1 MKRERLFVMPS
12 PFRDEFRIHGFRFGS
27 GKKSLAIVGA
37 MRGDEL
43 QQQFVCSRLVHTL
56 QDLEERGELMPG
68 HEILIIPSANPFA
81 MNIGKRF
88 WAMDNTDINRMFPG
102 YPLGETTQRI
112 AATLFS
118 ALQGY
123 QYGVHLTSFY
133 LPGDHLP
140 HVRVMETGYQ
150 REEEALAFGLPY
162 VLLRTPQPYDTTTL
176 NYNWQIWDT
185 QAFSLYTTVT
195 DHIDEDAAFLAVEAV
210 LRFLSVKG
218 LSSRHLPTAMHR
230 TSIVHEHNLH
240 NILSSAGGLLL
251 DKRAPGDWVAAGD
264 VLGEIVDPC
273 TCRPLEQL
281 RTDCRGRGF
290 FCHRAQ
296 LINGHEV
303 AFRVLPE

>member
-1 MKRERLFVMPS
+1 
-12 PFRDEFRIHGFRFGS
+12 
-27 GKKSLAIVGA
+27 
-37 MRGDEL
+37 MRGHEW
-43 QQQFVCSRLVHTL
+43 VCQLLSFLVASPSRGLFLCLGILATRKRVNKFLEAHLICYLV
-56 QDLEERGELMPG
+56 
-68 HEILIIPSANPFA
+68 
-81 MNIGKRF
+81 
-88 WAMDNTDINRMFPG
+88 
-102 YPLGETTQRI
+102 
-112 AATLFS
+112 
-118 ALQGY
+118 
-123 QYGVHLTSFY
+123 
-133 LPGDHLP
+133 
-140 HVRVMETGYQ
+140 
-150 REEEALAFGLPY
+150 
-162 VLLRTPQPYDTTTL
+162 
-176 NYNWQIWDT
+176 WDT

-240 NILSSAGGLLL
+240 TILSSAGGLLL

-281 RTDCRGRGF
+281 RTDCRGRVF